1 MGKEQATKELARQL
15 KNPEGKNGIEVA
27 QMMSETNQNMIFHS
41 IKQLDIQPKNKI
53 LEIGY
58 ANANHIDFIFK
69 QNPTIVYYGL
79 EISPLMCQQASNF
92 WEKFS
97 QKQNLSFGLYDGQR
111 IPFKNLFFNKIF
123 SVNTIYFWENP
134 TEFLSEIYRVL
145 QPNGLV
151 CITFIEEEFLKKMPF
166 SKYGF
171 TFYDNQKVMQL
182 ARKVSFHIENKVS
195 ELEFVKS
202 KKGQIFQRKFTTIT
216 LKK

>member
-27 QMMSETNQNMIFHS
+27 QMMSEINQNMIFHS
-41 IKQLDIQPKNKI
+41 IKQLDIQPNNKI

-58 ANANHIDFIFK
+58 ANAKHIDFIFE
-69 QNPTIVYYGL
+69 QNPTISYYGL
-79 EISPLMCQQASNF
+79 ETSPLMCQQASNF

-97 QKQNLSFGLYDGQR
+97 QKQNLSFGLYDGQQ
-111 IPFKNLFFNKIF
+111 IPFRNLFFDKIF
-123 SVNTIYFWENP
+123 SVNTIYFWKNSAK
-134 TEFLSEIYRVL
+134 FLLEIYRVL

-171 TFYDNQKVMQL
+171 TFYNSQKVIQL
-182 ARKVSFHIENKVS
+182 AQKTFFRIENKIS
-195 ELEFVKS
+195 QLEFVKS
-202 KKGQIFQRKFTTIT
+202 ESGQVFERKFTTIT
-216 LKK
+216 LRK